1 MAQVKTAISI
11 PEDLFEQVE
20 RLVEDLDISRSR
32 LFALAVEELVKRH
45 ESLKMLNAINAAN
58 AEPRSESER
67 KHRRRMRNKHRALVE
82 GQW

>member
-1 MAQVKTAISI
+1 MSQVKTAISI
-11 PEDLFEQVE
+11 PEALFEQVE

-45 ESLKMLNAINAAN
+45 ENLKLLDAINAAN
-58 AEPRSESER
+58 AESKSESER
-67 KHRRRMRNKHRALVE
+67 TRRIRMRDKHRALVE

>member
-1 MAQVKTAISI
+1 MPQVKTAISI
-11 PEDLFEQVE
+11 PEALFEQVE

-45 ESLKMLNAINAAN
+45 ESLKMLEAINAAN
-58 AEPRSESER
+58 AESRSESEQ